1 MPTAREALLDA
12 ALRALADR
20 PWRTVRMVDV
30 AALAGV
36 SRQTLY
42 NEFGTKG
49 GLATA
54 LLTQAADS
62 YLTGVDRALTAPAPE
77 HPAAVAFWTVR
88 AAREDPLVKGL
99 LTGLWEEGL
108 PRPGRDVPGPARL
121 LGLARDR
128 MAAASLPVAG
138 PASAAEPDSTA
149 EPDSAEAASRAA
161 ERSELVLRLALSC
174 VIVPCRDRSCPA
186 HRAAATTGEQGLT
199 SSLVEALGSGAP
211 MSTHGRGTA
220 MRTLVLGRTPA
231 RVTAVLATLRAD
243 GFDAQGVSTDEEALT
258 LLRTG
263 EFGVLI
269 IGGGVGPGSRAAIR
283 AFAAEHR
290 VRRVIDGALREPFDT
305 YVRNEFE
312 PLIREAA
319 SQG

>member
-54 LLTQAADS
+54 LLRQAADG
-62 YLTGVDRALTAPAPE
+62 YLTGVDRALTAPAPDL
-77 HPAAVAFWTVR
+77 PAAVAFWTVR

-138 PASAAEPDSTA
+138 PVLTGESGRAAEPASAAERC
-149 EPDSAEAASRAA
+149 EM
-161 ERSELVLRLALSC
+161 VLRLALSC
-174 VIVPCRDRSCPA
+174 VIVPCRNRFCPA
-186 HRAAATTGEQGLT
+186 DHPAAGPEEQGLT
-199 SSLVEALGSGAP
+199 SSLVEALGSGAQ
-211 MSTHGRGTA
+211 MSTHGRGTT

-269 IGGGVGPGSRAAIR
+269 IGGGVGPASRAAIR
-283 AFAAEHR
+283 AFATEHR

>member
-42 NEFGTKG
+42 NEFGTKD

-54 LLTQAADS
+54 LLRQAADG

-77 HPAAVAFWTVR
+77 HSAAVAVWTVR

-108 PRPGRDVPGPARL
+108 PRPGHDVPGPARL

-128 MAAASLPVAG
+128 MAAASLPVA
-138 PASAAEPDSTA
+138 EPDSTT
-149 EPDSAEAASRAA
+149 EPGSAEAAGRAA
-161 ERSELVLRLALSC
+161 ERCELVLRLALSC
-174 VIVPCRDRSCPA
+174 VIVPCRNRSCSA
-186 HRAAATTGEQGLT
+186 HHAAATTGEQGLT
-199 SSLVEALGSGAP
+199 SSPVEPLGSGAQ
-211 MSTHGRGTA
+211 MSTHGRGTT

-269 IGGGVGPGSRAAIR
+269 IGGGVGPASRSAIR
-283 AFAAEHR
+283 AFAAEHK

-319 SQG
+319 AQG

>member
-49 GLATA
+49 GLATT
-54 LLTQAADS
+54 LLRQAADG

-77 HPAAVAFWTVR
+77 RPAAVAFWTVR

-128 MAAASLPVAG
+128 MAAASLPAAG
-138 PASAAEPDSTA
+138 PVLTGESGRAAEPASAG
-149 EPDSAEAASRAA
+149 
-161 ERSELVLRLALSC
+161 ERCEMVLRLALSC
-174 VIVPCRDRSCPA
+174 VIVPCRNLPCPA
-186 HRAAATTGEQGLT
+186 DHPAAGPEEQGLT
-199 SSLVEALGSGAP
+199 SSLVEALGSGAR
-211 MSTHGRGTA
+211 MSTHRRGTT

-243 GFDAQGVSTDEEALT
+243 GFEAEGASTDEEALT

-269 IGGGVGPGSRAAIR
+269 IGGGVGPASRAAIR